1 MLTDSRPG
9 VALVLV
15 LAVMAL
21 LFAPPARAQD
31 QNSATMTVL
40 GGEVAVVRPDGS
52 DVRPAPSGTLVYP
65 GDEIR
70 TLSATGAL
78 ITFLVGTEIELG
90 EDTALVVERVSRQG
104 ERIDIA
110 VKQVNGASLNRV
122 ASFTSPGSLYRI
134 EAGGEAVEVHGTT
147 FSVLGPYPTARG
159 DVVVVVC
166 MEDCDG
172 RSTFAGAPL
181 APFTGFLLPV
191 NEGRA
196 AGPVQQFGL
205 DRRLGY
211 WGNLWEGAAAFEQT
225 GLGDVAAETSTA
237 AGVASPGPGVAAA
250 GSAPQPD
257 VVEPAECAVTGDS
270 GQAEVPASQI
280 VVGQPMPLPVLLG
293 HVKCAVTLHDFR
305 FERWGEIRPA
315 SFEGYPVQ
323 PWTKEVAG
331 PQPGQTTEGWV
342 VDTYAYNRD
351 GTQHVRITFRVQA
364 DGDYLHWYSA
374 EILPT

>member
-1 MLTDSRPG
+1 MRGRERPG
-9 VALVLV
+9 IALLVVLV
-15 LAVMAL
+15 VMTLVASST
-21 LFAPPARAQD
+21 AMAQE

-40 GGEVAVVRPDGS
+40 AGEVAVLRPDGS
-52 DVRPAPSGTLVYP
+52 DIRPAPSGTRVSA

-78 ITFLVGTEIELG
+78 ITFFVGTEIELG

-104 ERIDIA
+104 ERIDVA

-122 ASFTSPGSLYRI
+122 ASFTNPGSLYRI
-134 EAGGEAVEVHGTT
+134 AAGGEAVEVHGTT

-166 MEDCDG
+166 MEDCDA
-172 RSTFAGAPL
+172 RSTFAGVPL
-181 APFTGFLLPV
+181 APFTGFLV
-191 NEGRA
+191 QVEGGHA
-196 AGPVQQFGL
+196 VGPVQQFEV

-211 WGNLWEGAAAFEQT
+211 WGNLWESAAAFERT
-225 GLGDVAAETSTA
+225 GPGDAIAVTGAATDVA
-237 AGVASPGPGVAAA
+237 GPGPGVAAA
-250 GSAPQPD
+250 GSAPQPE
-257 VVEPAECAVTGDS
+257 VIEPAECAVTGDF
-270 GQAEVPASQI
+270 GQAEVPAAQI

-293 HVKCAVTLHDFR
+293 HVKCAVALHDFR

-342 VDTYAYNRD
+342 VDTFAQNRD

-374 EILPT
+374 EILPR